1 MNPKS
6 DLFLNSLYNN
16 SAESFI
22 TIVKIKEK
30 LGLFNKFSLSVLKEM
45 YEEDL
50 IVGLKAS

>member
-1 MNPKS
+1 M
-6 DLFLNSLYNN
+6 
-16 SAESFI
+16 
-22 TIVKIKEK
+22 IVKIKEK